1 MKGEQMKTKPLKV
14 RPGRH
19 GTPEEEAQEERDYKA
34 WLKRKEEAEKK
45 KTRGAENAPDA
56 LYSVYF
62 AIRKNLK
69 TTDGM
74 PHLVNL
80 YFMSNWHVENHP
92 DAAGV
97 YGYGVIMI
105 NKDYYQE
112 HGTDEAVINT
122 MFHEMVH
129 AYCDMKIPEKKIK
142 DTEGGYHLPAFKEAC
157 ERFGG
162 ICDYANAQSGYSNA
176 RLSPGIMEKVRKE
189 LAKNG
194 SV

>member
-1 MKGEQMKTKPLKV
+1 MTGKRMKEEQDFNTWK
-14 RPGRH
+14 
-19 GTPEEEAQEERDYKA
+19 
-34 WLKRKEEAEKK
+34 KRKEEAERM
-45 KTRGAENAPDA
+45 KTRGAEAAPDA
-56 LYSVYF
+56 LYHVFF

-80 YFMSNWHVENHP
+80 YFMSNWHVEKYP

-105 NKDYYQE
+105 NKDCYQE
-112 HGTDEAVINT
+112 HGIDEHIINT
-122 MFHEMVH
+122 MFHEMIH
-129 AYCDMKIPEKKIK
+129 AYCDIKIPEKKIK

-162 ICDYANAQSGYSNA
+162 ICDYVNAESGYSDV
-176 RLSPGIMEKVRKE
+176 RLSPEIMEKVRKE
-189 LAKNG
+189 LAKNKL
-194 SV
+194 V